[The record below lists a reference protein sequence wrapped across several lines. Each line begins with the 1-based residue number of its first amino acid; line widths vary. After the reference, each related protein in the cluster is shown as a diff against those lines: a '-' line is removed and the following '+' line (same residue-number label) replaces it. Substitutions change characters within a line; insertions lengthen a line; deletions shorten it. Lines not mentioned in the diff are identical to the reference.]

1 MLHRLNEKFPGWTVC
16 VRARM
21 RECWVDDRV
30 RERSSRRRQKCRFVN
45 LYGGSR
51 LMFNGDGV

>member
-1 MLHRLNEKFPGWTVC
+1 MLHRLKEKFPGWSVC

-21 RECWVDDRV
+21 REYWVDDKV
-30 RERSSRRRQKCRFVN
+30 RERSSRRRQRCRPVN

-51 LMFNGDGV
+51 LLFNGDGV